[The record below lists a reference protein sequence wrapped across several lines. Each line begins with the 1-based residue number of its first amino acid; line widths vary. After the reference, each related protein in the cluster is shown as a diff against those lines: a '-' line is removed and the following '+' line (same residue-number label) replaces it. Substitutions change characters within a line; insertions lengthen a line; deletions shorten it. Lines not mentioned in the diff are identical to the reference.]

1 MQSGNEIWSV
11 NRIYPHKFFHEKSY
25 AKSGGETIPSPF
37 YKKSKLNIYLD
48 MPN

>member
-37 YKKSKLNIYLD
+37 YKTYIWICQIED
-48 MPN
+48 